1 MTHAYAGDRTTNG
14 RAVGRRG
21 AALRRGAIGLTSGLA
36 VAVSLF
42 AFPAVAHADPADP
55 TGIAASGVSSGL
67 ARLAASGATPGTP
80 EASRAAGLPSEGAG
94 SLAVDG
100 TGRVVV
106 ELRFESFEA
115 QQAAIPAIEALVEV
129 RSVGVSAPAVSVYA
143 TPDLFDDVAALDG
156 VVSLEP
162 GLISKHASSAALP
175 TQLSAALSFSGDPDL
190 TGTSC
195 RSTPVNTAVPLGV
208 DTVQAQYGLDGTG
221 LTIGVI
227 SDSYDRGGDKV
238 ATDAAQDVL
247 AGALPGPGNP
257 CGYTTPVGPILE
269 ENATMFTDE
278 GRAMAQVVHGIAPGA
293 RLMFATDGA
302 TQTEFADNIKTLVEN
317 GADVIVDDVVQFTEP
332 WFQQGVVAQ
341 KIAEVR
347 AEGVLYVAAA
357 QNEGSIGYL
366 GAGTENIAPTG
377 SWESAEYRPGDCF
390 AGIAGMM
397 DTALGTTG
405 TEVDCMDFGP
415 AGAPAK
421 GLPVTLDTAAKFE
434 LLAQWAE
441 PVDGRSTVI
450 VPFLLDASGAPLPLP
465 TGSGTF
471 DDRTPASYVEYAAT
485 TDPSVPTVLADYT
498 LVLARAKNVG
508 DPGTP
513 RVKVIFTIDDGG
525 VQRLP
530 YAPGEWRDDVVI
542 GPVVFAHPAD
552 PAVLTSGAAPAFE
565 PQSME
570 PYSGTGPATYYFGP
584 VDALTNRPAERL
596 AEPRALVKPDL
607 IGVDYVRTT
616 FFESYYSGSAVLP
629 DGYYFPGTSAAAP
642 GVAAVA
648 ALAMQYSPQSTAEQ
662 VREALVSTAVA
673 MPKQPFDYGV
683 SDANVWGSGRVF
695 APAAIA
701 ALPAAPEPAPTP
713 APTSVPAADGTR
725 LADTGLSAGG
735 GLDGVAFIALLLLAG
750 GAVVSVR
757 SARRA
762 PAVRRSR
769 S

>member
-1 MTHAYAGDRTTNG
+1 MGHAYAGARTKSARADDRR
-14 RAVGRRG
+14 RAVLGRR
-21 AALRRGAIGLTSGLA
+21 AIGLTSGLA
-36 VAVSLF
+36 VAAALLVLPT
-42 AFPAVAHADPADP
+42 AAHADPTDP
-55 TGIAASGVSSGL
+55 TGIAEGHVSSGL
-67 ARLAASGATPGTP
+67 ARLAASSETPGTP
-80 EASRAAGLPSEGAG
+80 EASRAAGLPAEGPG

-100 TGRVVV
+100 SGRVIV

-115 QQAAIPAIEALVEV
+115 QQAAIPAIQSLVDV

-143 TPDLFDDVAALDG
+143 TPDLFDDAAALPG
-156 VVSLEP
+156 VVSLDP
-162 GLISKHASSAALP
+162 GLISKHASSATLP
-175 TQLSAALSFSGDPDL
+175 TQLSAALAFSGDPDL

-195 RSTPVNTAVPLGV
+195 RSTPVNTAAPLGV

-221 LTIGVI
+221 LAVGII
-227 SDSYDRGGDKV
+227 SDSYDLGGDKV

-269 ENATMFTDE
+269 KNATMFTDE

-302 TQTEFADNIKTLVEN
+302 TQTEFADNIQTLVDH
-317 GADVIVDDVVQFTEP
+317 GADVIVDDVVQYTEP

-341 KIAEVR
+341 KIAEIR

-357 QNEGSIGYL
+357 QNEGSIGFL

-377 SWESAEYRPGDCF
+377 SWESAEYLPGDCF
-390 AGIAGMM
+390 AGIAAMM

-421 GLPVTLDTAAKFE
+421 GLQVTLATAPTFE
-434 LLAQWAE
+434 LVAQWAE

-450 VPFLLDASGAPLPLP
+450 VPFLLDATGAPLPLP
-465 TGSGTF
+465 GGSGTF
-471 DDRTPASYVEYAAT
+471 DDRTPASYVSYTAT
-485 TDPSVPTVLADYT
+485 TDPSVPTVVGDYT

-508 DPGTP
+508 EPSTP
-513 RVKVIFTIDDGG
+513 RVKVIFTVDDAGA
-525 VQRLP
+525 QRLP

-542 GPVVFAHPAD
+542 GPAVFAHPAD
-552 PAVLTSGAAPAFE
+552 PAVLTSGAAPTFNPE
-565 PQSME
+565 RVE
-570 PYSGTGPATYYFGP
+570 LYSGTGPATYYFGP

-596 AEPRALVKPDL
+596 LEPRVLVKPDL
-607 IGVDYVRTT
+607 VGVDYVRTT
-616 FFESYYSGSAVLP
+616 FFGTYSSGSPVLP
-629 DGYYFPGTSAAAP
+629 DGYYFAGTSAAAP

-662 VREALVSTAVA
+662 VREALVSTAIP

-683 SDANVWGSGRVF
+683 SDANVWGSGRVY

-701 ALPAAPEPAPTP
+701 ALPAAPVPSPTP
-713 APTSVPAADGTR
+713 APVPAGQAGSR
-725 LADTGLSAGG
+725 LADTGLNSGG
-735 GLDGVAFIALLLLAG
+735 GLDGVALLALLLLAG
-750 GAVVSVR
+750 GALVSFR

-762 PAVRRSR
+762 AAARAARG
-769 S
+769 

>member
-1 MTHAYAGDRTTNG
+1 MGHAYAGVRTTDG
-14 RAVGRRG
+14 RAVDRRG
-21 AALRRGAIGLTSGLA
+21 AALRRGAIGLASGLA
-36 VAVSLF
+36 IAASLF
-42 AFPAVAHADPADP
+42 AFPAVAHADPIDVAH
-55 TGIAASGVSSGL
+55 GVVSSGL
-67 ARLAASGATPGTP
+67 ARLAASGVAPGTP
-80 EASRAAGLPSEGAG
+80 EASRAAGLPAEGAG

-100 TGRVVV
+100 SGRVIV

-115 QQAAIPAIEALVEV
+115 QQAAIAAIQSLVEV

-143 TPDLFDDVAALDG
+143 TPDLFDDVAALAG

-162 GLISKHASSAALP
+162 GLLSKHASSAALP
-175 TQLSAALSFSGDPDL
+175 AELSAALASSGDPDL
-190 TGTSC
+190 SGTSC
-195 RSTPVNTAVPLGV
+195 RSIPVNTAAPLGV
-208 DTVQAQYGLDGTG
+208 DAVQAQYGLDGTG
-221 LTIGVI
+221 LAVGVI
-227 SDSYDRGGDKV
+227 SDSYDLGGTKV

-269 ENATMFTDE
+269 KNATMFTDE

-302 TQTEFADNIKTLVEN
+302 TQTEFADNIQALVDH

-341 KIAEVR
+341 KIAAIR
-347 AEGVLYVAAA
+347 AQGVLYVAAA

-390 AGIAGMM
+390 AGMAGMM

-421 GLPVTLDTAAKFE
+421 GLQVTLDTAPSFE

-450 VPFLLDASGAPLPLP
+450 VPFLLDATGAALPLP

-471 DDRTPASYVEYAAT
+471 DDRTPASYVGYTAT
-485 TDPSVPTVLADYT
+485 TDPTVPSVLADYT
-498 LVLARAKNVG
+498 LVLARATNVG
-508 DPGTP
+508 EPATP
-513 RVKVIFTIDDGG
+513 RVKVIIAIDDGG

-530 YAPGEWRDDVVI
+530 YAPDEWRDDVVI

-552 PAVLTSGAAPAFE
+552 PAVLTSGAAPTFKPE
-565 PQSME
+565 SME

-584 VDALTNRPAERL
+584 VDRLTHRPADPL
-596 AEPRALVKPDL
+596 LEPRVLVKPDL

-616 FFESYYSGSAVLP
+616 FFESYYSGSPVLP

-648 ALAMQYSPQSTAEQ
+648 ALAMQYSPQSTAQQ
-662 VREALVSTAVA
+662 VRDALVSTAVP
-673 MPKQPFDYGV
+673 MPTQPVDYGV

-701 ALPAAPEPAPTP
+701 ALPAAPAPAP
-713 APTSVPAADGTR
+713 VPAGGGGMR

-735 GLDGVAFIALLLLAG
+735 DLGGITLVALLLLAG
-750 GAVVSVR
+750 GAVVSFSR
-757 SARRA
+757 ARRA
-762 PAVRRSR
+762 TARGTRS
-769 S
+769 

>member
-1 MTHAYAGDRTTNG
+1 MGHAYADARTSSG
-14 RAVGRRG
+14 RTDDRRG
-21 AALRRGAIGLTSGLA
+21 ATLRRKAIGLTGGLV
-36 VAVSLF
+36 VAASLF
-42 AFPAVAHADPADP
+42 AFPAVAQADPADP
-55 TGIAASGVSSGL
+55 TGIADGGVSSGL

-80 EASRAAGLPSEGAG
+80 EASRAAGLPAEGPG

-100 TGRVVV
+100 SGRVIV

-115 QQAAIPAIEALVEV
+115 QRAAIPAIQGLVEV

-143 TPDLFDDVAALDG
+143 TPDLFDDAAALPG

-162 GLISKHASSAALP
+162 GLLSKHASSTALP
-175 TQLSAALSFSGDPDL
+175 TQLGAALGFSGDPDL

-195 RSTPVNTAVPLGV
+195 RSTPVNTAAPLGV

-221 LTIGVI
+221 LTVGVI
-227 SDSYDRGGDKV
+227 SDSYDLGGDKV
-238 ATDAAQDVL
+238 ATHAAQDVL

-269 ENATMFTDE
+269 DNATMFTDE

-293 RLMFATDGA
+293 RLMFATEGA
-302 TQTEFADNIKTLVEN
+302 TQTEFADNIQTLVDN
-317 GADVIVDDVVQFTEP
+317 GADVIVDDVVQYTEP

-341 KIAEVR
+341 KIADIR

-366 GAGTENIAPTG
+366 GAGTDDIAPTG

-390 AGIAGMM
+390 AGIGAMM

-421 GLPVTLDTAAKFE
+421 GLPVTLETAATFA
-434 LLAQWAE
+434 LMTQWAE

-450 VPFLLDASGAPLPLP
+450 VPFLLDAAGAPLPLS
-465 TGSGTF
+465 TDSGTF
-471 DDRTPASYVEYAAT
+471 DDRTPASYVAYTAT
-485 TDPSVPTVLADYT
+485 TDPTVQTVLGDYT

-508 DPGTP
+508 EPGTP
-513 RVKVIFTIDDGG
+513 RVKVIFTVDTGG

-530 YAPGEWRDDVVI
+530 YARGEWRDDVVI
-542 GPVVFAHPAD
+542 GPAVFAHPAD
-552 PAVLTSGAAPAFE
+552 PAVLTSGAAPAFNPE
-565 PQSME
+565 RME
-570 PYSGTGPATYYFGP
+570 NYSGTGPATYYFGP
-584 VDALTNRPAERL
+584 VDALTSRPAERL
-596 AEPRALVKPDL
+596 LEPRVLVKPDL
-607 IGVDYVRTT
+607 IGLDYVRTT
-616 FFESYYSGSAVLP
+616 FFESYYSGSTVIP

-662 VREALVSTAVA
+662 VREALVSTAVP
-673 MPKQPFDYGV
+673 MPEQPFDYGV

-701 ALPAAPEPAPTP
+701 ALPPAPAP
-713 APTSVPAADGTR
+713 APVPAAAASTR

-735 GLDGVAFIALLLLAG
+735 APGGVAFIALLLLAC
-750 GAVVSVR
+750 GALVSFR
-757 SARRA
+757 SARRGA
-762 PAVRRSR
+762 ASRRPR